1 MPDLRPGFLEVP
13 EGTMVYRNTVSG
25 VQHLKKAGGLKF
37 MCGRRQ
43 NDRYSFYAGK
53 PVKGVALCDHC
64 MSSKEVSG
72 LLAMSSFRFHACFSR
87 EMFYCKQFG
96 NQMFSLLNL
105 FFREI
110 S

>member
-64 MSSKEVSG
+64 MSSKEVQAAG
-72 LLAMSSFRFHACFSR
+72 H
-87 EMFYCKQFG
+87 E
-96 NQMFSLLNL
+96 
-105 FFREI
+105 
-110 S
+110 